1 MRPKF
6 QLLKKVFPTIFFTY
20 KTSFTTF
27 HVDWCQKIDKNFF
40 EPIFQNFLQV
50 IVYLWD
56 QNFNFWKKCFRQFFS
71 LTKHVSQQFTLIEV
85 KKSTKTFSKHFFK
98 KFYKLLSPYG
108 TKISIF
114 VKRNSDKIFLH
125 VIVPLWDQNFNFWK
139 KCFRQF
145 FSLTKHVSQQFT
157 LIEAKKSTKI
167 FSKHF
172 FKKFYKLLSPY
183 GTKISIFVKRNSD
196 KTFLQVIVY
205 LCDQNFNF
213 WKKCFRQFFSLTKH
227 VSQQFTLIEAKK
239 STKIFS
245 KHFFKKFYKLLSPY
259 GTKISIFVKRN
270 SDKIFLHVFVPL
282 WDQNFNFWKKCFRQ
296 FFSLTKHVSQH
307 FTMIEAKK
315 STKIFSNHFFKK
327 ILQVI
332 VPLWDQNFNF
342 WKKCFLFLRGMCIN
356 HYYFTC

>member
-1 MRPKF
+1 MLLSPYGTKISIFGKSVSDNFFHFQNMFHNNSRWLKPKNRPKFFRTIFSKKFTSCCLPMGPKF
-6 QLLKKVFPTIFFTY
+6 QLLRKVFPTIFFTY

-85 KKSTKTFSKHFFK
+85 KKSTKIFSKHFFK

-114 VKRNSDKIFLH
+114 VKRNSDKIFLD

-183 GTKISIFVKRNSD
+183 GTIISIFVKRNSD
-196 KTFLQVIVY
+196 KIFLQVIVY

-213 WKKCFRQFFSLTKH
+213 WKKCFRQFFSLTKQ
-227 VSQQFTLIEAKK
+227 VSQHFTLIDAKK
-239 STKIFS
+239 LTKIFS
-245 KHFFKKFYKLLSPY
+245 NQFFKIFYKLLSTY
-259 GTKISIFVKRN
+259 GTKISTFEKSVSDNFFHLQNMFHNN
-270 SDKIFLHVFVPL
+270 SRWLK
-282 WDQNFNFWKKCFRQ
+282 
-296 FFSLTKHVSQH
+296 
-307 FTMIEAKK
+307 
-315 STKIFSNHFFKK
+315 
-327 ILQVI
+327 
-332 VPLWDQNFNF
+332 
-342 WKKCFLFLRGMCIN
+342 
-356 HYYFTC
+356 